1 MTRQN
6 RRAIIAGRVFTGTE
20 MLHDRAV
27 VIDADTVAAI
37 LPQPPR
43 GMPCVRL
50 AENQL
55 LSPGFVDLQVN
66 GGGGVLFNDSI
77 DSAGL
82 QLIAA
87 AHRRHG
93 TTSIL
98 PTLISGTRAQLRQAM
113 KTTAAAIAAGAP
125 GIVGLHLEGPF
136 LNPARRGIHPA
147 AAIVAPTEAD
157 LRLLAGAFPA
167 PLLLTLAPEM
177 VPEAA
182 IARLAAAGRIVF
194 AGHTDASAEQ
204 AMAALDAGVTGFT
217 HLFNAMSQLSA
228 RAPGTVGAALA
239 HPSARAGI
247 ILDGHHVHPAAARAA
262 LAAMGPERLFLVSDA
277 MPTAGSS
284 ITGFRFGAIGI
295 RLLDGRLVDAG
306 GTLAGAHLTLD
317 AAVRNAVR
325 LLGCPVAGALRMATS
340 TPAITIGLGNTVG
353 HIRPGSRADLV
364 ALDGDL
370 HPVAVWAG
378 GTRMAD

>member
-1 MTRQN
+1 MTRPD
-6 RRAIIAGRVFTGTE
+6 RHAIIASRVFTGTE
-20 MLHDRAV
+20 MLRDRAV
-27 VIDADTVAAI
+27 VIESGMVAAV
-37 LPQPPR
+37 LPQPPE
-43 GMPCVRL
+43 GVPCIRL
-50 AENQL
+50 AQDRL
-55 LSPGFVDLQVN
+55 LAPGFVDLQVN

-77 DSAGL
+77 DAEGL
-82 QLIAA
+82 GQIAA
-87 AHRRHG
+87 AHRSRG

-113 KTTAAAIAAGAP
+113 ETAAAAIAAGLP

-147 AAIVAPTEAD
+147 KAIVTPTEAD
-157 LRLLAGAFPA
+157 LRRLAGAFPA

-177 VPEAA
+177 LPLAA

-194 AGHTDASAEQ
+194 AGHTEASAEQ
-204 AMAALDAGVTGFT
+204 AMAALDAGITGFT

-228 RAPGTVGAALA
+228 RAPGAVGAALA
-239 HPSARAGI
+239 HPAARAGI

-262 LAAMGPERLFLVSDA
+262 LASMGPERLFLVSDA

-284 ITGFRFGAIGI
+284 IEEFQLGDTRI
-295 RLLDGRLVDAG
+295 RLLDGRLVDAA

-325 LLGCPVAGALRMATS
+325 LLGCPVADALRMATS
-340 TPAITIGLGNTVG
+340 TPATGIGLGSTIG
-353 HIRPGSRADLV
+353 HIRPGCRADLV
-364 ALDGDL
+364 ALDGEL
-370 HPVAVWAG
+370 CPVAVWAG
-378 GTRMAD
+378 GMRMAD

>member
-1 MTRQN
+1 MTRQS
-6 RRAIIAGRVFTGTE
+6 RHAIAASAIFTGTE
-20 MLHDRAV
+20 MLRDHAV
-27 VIDADTVAAI
+27 VIEAGRITAI
-37 LPQPPR
+37 LPQPPEAL
-43 GMPCVRL
+43 PCVRL
-50 AENQL
+50 AQDRL
-55 LSPGFVDLQVN
+55 LAPGFVDLQVN

-77 DSAGL
+77 DQTGL
-82 QLIAA
+82 GRIAA
-87 AHRRHG
+87 AHRSHG

-98 PTLISGTRAQLRQAM
+98 PTLISGTSAQLRQAM
-113 KTTAAAIAAGAP
+113 ETAATAIAADLP

-136 LNPARRGIHPA
+136 LNPVRRGIHPA
-147 AAIVAPTEAD
+147 EAIAALTDSD
-157 LRLLAGAFPA
+157 LAWLAGTFPA

-177 VPEAA
+177 VPPAT

-194 AGHTDASAEQ
+194 AGHTEASAEQ
-204 AMAALDAGVTGFT
+204 ALAALDAGMTGFT

-228 RAPGTVGAALA
+228 RAPGAAGAALA
-239 HPSARAGI
+239 HPTARAGI
-247 ILDGHHVHPAAARAA
+247 ILDGHHVHPVAARAA

-284 ITGFRFGAIGI
+284 IEEFQLGATRI
-295 RLLDGRLVDAG
+295 RLRDGRLVDAA

-325 LLGCPVAGALRMATS
+325 LLGCSIADALRMATS
-340 TPAITIGLGNTVG
+340 TPAITIGLGSTIG
-353 HIRPGSRADLV
+353 HIGPGCRADLV